1 MGIVSERNILNIYLL
16 GDCGE
21 FGIYALNNQNYIFND
36 TNHFNWINDFSQK
49 EITLDNLGCLMND
62 IIIKFQK
69 QTECNC
75 LLIFIKNQEFNDK
88 VNLIHKYLANI
99 KKVYRPIVI
108 LALNDENKKNEINP
122 VDNKT
127 IQDKENNSKI
137 TNITEVSKFFEIV
150 YYNKMNYAYIENK
163 IKIIYNYYFNIG
175 DGFNNFIP
183 IINDFTS
190 KKEKQLNKGY
200 NSKYSATFN
209 ILVIGRPGCG
219 KSTLINLL
227 LNEKRAREGIG
238 YSITK
243 LYTQYVH
250 NKYPITFT
258 DTPGFEDD
266 EDLKKMEKFLSTFSI
281 FFKEG
286 KSKFHLVLYLI
297 NTSNERTF
305 MGTEL
310 DLIDYINKNLNIPI
324 FFVCTHSKTEKA
336 SLEFKEA
343 VEINLIQRFGKN
355 TNLKNHIYCCHLI
368 NEKNGTFKRFGIDKI
383 LSEIQ
388 NLFSGEI
395 GILKKIEKNFE
406 NGLNHLE
413 TKNTEEISPLN
424 MMSSLEKSNTFCNYL
439 KYLSSNICEK
449 YLTLNS
455 HLPKKSNNDLD
466 ILEALKNHLAF
477 EFNCESSIFDIESN
491 NNSYFSKDQPKTG
504 SGFICFSQSNGND
517 ERSKDEPKK
526 ILANKIVNI
535 KNFIFDYLDKNNQHF
550 NLYMKNIIQS
560 YMNAINSLIKIKD
573 DINKILY

>member
-1 MGIVSERNILNIYLL
+1 MGIVSDRNILNIYLL

-227 LNEKRAREGIG
+227 LNEK
-238 YSITK
+238 K
-243 LYTQYVH
+243 
-250 NKYPITFT
+250 
-258 DTPGFEDD
+258 
-266 EDLKKMEKFLSTFSI
+266 
-281 FFKEG
+281 
-286 KSKFHLVLYLI
+286 
-297 NTSNERTF
+297 
-305 MGTEL
+305 
-310 DLIDYINKNLNIPI
+310 
-324 FFVCTHSKTEKA
+324 
-336 SLEFKEA
+336 
-343 VEINLIQRFGKN
+343 
-355 TNLKNHIYCCHLI
+355 
-368 NEKNGTFKRFGIDKI
+368 
-383 LSEIQ
+383 
-388 NLFSGEI
+388 
-395 GILKKIEKNFE
+395 
-406 NGLNHLE
+406 
-413 TKNTEEISPLN
+413 
-424 MMSSLEKSNTFCNYL
+424 
-439 KYLSSNICEK
+439 
-449 YLTLNS
+449 
-455 HLPKKSNNDLD
+455 
-466 ILEALKNHLAF
+466 
-477 EFNCESSIFDIESN
+477 
-491 NNSYFSKDQPKTG
+491 
-504 SGFICFSQSNGND
+504 
-517 ERSKDEPKK
+517 
-526 ILANKIVNI
+526 
-535 KNFIFDYLDKNNQHF
+535 
-550 NLYMKNIIQS
+550 
-560 YMNAINSLIKIKD
+560 
-573 DINKILY
+573 